1 MNKKIIPVAAAAAA
15 AAIAVAP
22 LSVSAQ
28 EASIA
33 ELASGTPEL
42 STLVA
47 ALDAAGLVE
56 TFADCEGG
64 PFTVFAPTNDAFAAA
79 LEALGLTAEELL
91 ADTET
96 LTTVL
101 TYHVVEGAVDAAT
114 VVTLDSAT
122 TLQGEDIAIAVEG
135 DGVVLNDSVNVVTT
149 DIEACNGIVHVI
161 DGVLLP
167 PSIAGGGDTA
177 EQTDDGAAEEDLP
190 ATGSNNTAIALIAG
204 VALLG
209 GIAALT
215 ASRRRGEV

>member
-15 AAIAVAP
+15 AAVAIAP
-22 LSVSAQ
+22 LSASAQ

-56 TFADCEGG
+56 TFADCEAG

-79 LEALGLTAEELL
+79 LEALGLTAEQLL

-135 DGVVLNDSVNVVTT
+135 DTVVLNDSVNVVTT

-167 PSIAGGGDTA
+167 PSLAGAAGGGEEA
-177 EQTDDGAAEEDLP
+177 EAESEDLP

-209 GIAALT
+209 GVAALT

>member
-1 MNKKIIPVAAAAAA
+1 
-15 AAIAVAP
+15 
-22 LSVSAQ
+22 
-28 EASIA
+28 
-33 ELASGTPEL
+33 L

-79 LEALGLTAEELL
+79 LEALGLTAEQLL

-135 DGVVLNDSVNVVTT
+135 DTVVLNDSVNVVTT

-167 PSIAGGGDTA
+167 PSLAGAAGGGEEA
-177 EQTDDGAAEEDLP
+177 EAESEDLP

-209 GIAALT
+209 GVAALT